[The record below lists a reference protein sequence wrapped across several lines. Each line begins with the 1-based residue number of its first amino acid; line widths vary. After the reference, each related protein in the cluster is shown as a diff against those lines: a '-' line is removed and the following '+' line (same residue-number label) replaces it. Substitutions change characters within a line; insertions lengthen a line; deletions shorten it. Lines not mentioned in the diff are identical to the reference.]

1 MSFRPQDA
9 PVAAPRKK
17 VTLARLAEMRRQ
29 NTPITMLTAYD
40 YPTAQR
46 CERGG
51 VDMCLVGDS
60 LAQVC
65 LGYEG
70 TTSLTLDE
78 MVHHCR
84 AVARG
89 CKSPHLVA
97 DMPFGT
103 YHVSVRDAI
112 RNAVRLIQYGN
123 AESVKLEGGFDVVP
137 IVKAFTDAGL
147 PVMGHIGLTPQR
159 AAALSGYRVQGR
171 DANSAH
177 RLVESAKALQDAG
190 AYAIVLEAIPH
201 PLASYITSTLSI
213 PTIGIGAGGG
223 CSGQVLVWDDA
234 MGNWTG
240 HKAKFVQRF
249 ANLGEVADGGVKA
262 YVDAVRRREFPAEEH
277 TYEMHQGEWE
287 KFLALVKNDSVLEA

>member
-1 MSFRPQDA
+1 MSFRPQDS
-9 PVAAPRKK
+9 PIAAQRKK
-17 VTLARLAEMRRQ
+17 VTLSRLAEMRRQ
-29 NTPITMLTAYD
+29 NTPITVLTAYD

-51 VDMCLVGDS
+51 VDICLVGDS

-123 AESVKLEGGFDVVP
+123 AESVKLEGGLDVVP
-137 IVKAFTDAGL
+137 VVKALTEAGL

-171 DANSAH
+171 DSNSAY
-177 RLVESAKALQDAG
+177 RLVQSAKALQDAG

-201 PLASYITSTLSI
+201 QLASYITRALSI
-213 PTIGIGAGGG
+213 PTIGIGAGQG
-223 CSGQVLVWDDA
+223 CNGQVLVWDDA

-249 ANLGEVADGGVKA
+249 ANLGDVADEGVKA
-262 YVDAVRRREFPAEEH
+262 YVEAVRQRAFPAEEH
-277 TYEMHQGEWE
+277 TYEMHTGEWD
-287 KFLALVKNDSVLEA
+287 KFLALVEESPAVQL